1 MKRMSEYFQ
10 PTGESRENCSGRI
23 PQRLYKQER
32 DWTCAIACI
41 RTMLSAYGEE
51 KEEQQYVDEY
61 KLIPGPHF
69 SKDIKRLGILD
80 GYDVIY
86 GCDEQEKSISKML
99 AFSNEGYYLMLESM
113 YNFSHWMVFI
123 GYFSIRGAENI
134 EEHKMLF
141 YDPYMDTMRL
151 VSAEEFEGMW
161 LDGNHKENGVYQD
174 FIALK
179 K

>member
-10 PTGESRENCSGRI
+10 SSSESRENCFGRI
-23 PQRLYKQER
+23 PQKLYKQER

-51 KEEQQYVDEY
+51 LEEEQYVDAY
-61 KLIPGPHF
+61 KLVPGPQF
-69 SKDIKRLGILD
+69 SKDIKRIGILNK
-80 GYDVIY
+80 YDAIY
-86 GCDEQEKSISKML
+86 GCDEQEKSINKILDLSDK
-99 AFSNEGYYLMLESM
+99 GYYLMLESM

-123 GYFSIRGAENI
+123 GYFSMRGPENI
-134 EEHKMLF
+134 EEHKILF
-141 YDPYMDTMRL
+141 YDPYMDNMRL